1 MYGNKIKKIKKTKSI
16 SILGIIVC
24 LLGVILFGTRTIA
37 PEIFGNNT
45 SSEVNT
51 VNVENLENV
60 IIKTGETITEDFIS
74 NNNTSLKTYFFNVG
88 QADSILIQNNEK
100 NMLID
105 AGNNEDGEMLVNNLK
120 QLNVEKIDY
129 LIGTHPHED
138 HIGGMDNI
146 INNFE
151 IGTIYMPN
159 VQTNTKT
166 FEDVLDA
173 VSNKNLKIE
182 TPKVNDTFLLGEANC
197 KILSVTDDEDNLNQS
212 SIVIQ
217 LNFKDLSYL
226 FMGDA
231 EKEIE
236 ESIDVGKVNILKVG
250 HHGSDTSSS
259 LDFINKIAPEV
270 SIISVGK
277 DNSYGHPSDD
287 VIKRLENIGSKVY
300 RTDEVG
306 NIFIEQN

>member
-1 MYGNKIKKIKKTKSI
+1 MKKIKKTKSI

-159 VQTNTKT
+159 VKTNTKT

-182 TPKVNDTFLLGEANC
+182 TPKVNDTFLLGEVNC

>member
-1 MYGNKIKKIKKTKSI
+1 MKKIKKTKSI

-74 NNNTSLKTYFFNVG
+74 NNNTSLKTYYFNVG
-88 QADSILIQNNEK
+88 QADSILIQNNGK

>member
-1 MYGNKIKKIKKTKSI
+1 MKKIKKTKSI

>member
-1 MYGNKIKKIKKTKSI
+1 
-16 SILGIIVC
+16 
-24 LLGVILFGTRTIA
+24 
-37 PEIFGNNT
+37 
-45 SSEVNT
+45 
-51 VNVENLENV
+51 
-60 IIKTGETITEDFIS
+60 
-74 NNNTSLKTYFFNVG
+74 
-88 QADSILIQNNEK
+88 
-100 NMLID
+100 MLID

>member
-1 MYGNKIKKIKKTKSI
+1 MKKIKKTKSI

-159 VQTNTKT
+159 VKTNTKT

>member
-1 MYGNKIKKIKKTKSI
+1 MKKIKKTKSI

-287 VIKRLENIGSKVY
+287 VIKRLGNIGSKVY

>member
-1 MYGNKIKKIKKTKSI
+1 MKKIKKTKSI

-166 FEDVLDA
+166 FGDVLDA

>member
-1 MYGNKIKKIKKTKSI
+1 MKKIKKTKSI

-300 RTDEVG
+300 RTDEV
-306 NIFIEQN
+306 

>member
-1 MYGNKIKKIKKTKSI
+1 MKKIKKTKSI

-287 VIKRLENIGSKVY
+287 VIERLENIGSKVY

>member
-1 MYGNKIKKIKKTKSI
+1 MKKLRKTKGI

-24 LLGVILFGTRTIA
+24 LIGVILFGTKTIA
-37 PEIFGNNT
+37 PEMFSNNN
-45 SSEVNT
+45 SEVNT

-60 IIKTGETITEDFIS
+60 VVKTGKSITQNFIS
-74 NNNTSLKTYFFNVG
+74 NNNSSLKTYFFDVG
-88 QADSILIQNNEK
+88 QADSILIQNEGI

-120 QLNVEKIDY
+120 QLNIEKIDY
-129 LIGTHPHED
+129 LVGTHPHED
-138 HIGGMDNI
+138 HIGGMDDI

-197 KILSVTDDEDNLNQS
+197 KILSVTEDDENLNQS

-217 LNFKDLSYL
+217 IDFKDLSYL

-236 ESIDVGKVNILKVG
+236 ENINVGKINILKVG

-259 LDFINKIAPEV
+259 LEFINKIAPEISV
-270 SIISVGK
+270 ISVGK
-277 DNSYGHPSDD
+277 DNSYGHPSSE
-287 VIKRLENIGSKVY
+287 VIKRLEEIGSKIY

>member
-1 MYGNKIKKIKKTKSI
+1 MKKIKKTKSI

-74 NNNTSLKTYFFNVG
+74 NNNTSLKTYFLNVG

>member
-1 MYGNKIKKIKKTKSI
+1 MKKIKKTKSI

-166 FEDVLDA
+166 FEDVLAA